1 MILRSIVIVGGGQA
15 GFQTAASL
23 RQEGFD
29 GRIVLVDAEAG
40 LPYQRPPL
48 SKAYVQGKMSAH
60 SLVFRPRKF
69 FDDNRID
76 LVSDRVETL
85 DRATRH
91 IGLASGSRLE
101 YDHLVLCVGAK
112 ARRLAAEGATLD
124 GVLELRNLTDAEA
137 IKSRLKDAREIVVIG
152 AGFVGLEFAAV
163 ARAAGAAVR
172 VVEHAARPI
181 ARAVS
186 QPMSDFVTHAHARG
200 GVAFSFGAAV
210 ARIRASAG
218 AVSAVELTD
227 GRVLPADLVMVGI
240 GVEPNTRL
248 AADARLA
255 IDNGVKVDAH
265 LLTNDPRISAIGDCA
280 SFPCSRS
287 DRRLRL
293 ESVQNASDQARAVAA
308 RIVGKPGPY
317 VALPWFWSDQGDQKL
332 QMAGLSDAESTTRVV
347 QPTGSQAL
355 SVLLFRREQLVAVE
369 CVNRPADFVAGR
381 KLLSREN
388 RLRPADAAQPGF
400 SLRDWE
406 AQDRNQPEC
415 TA

>member
-29 GRIVLVDAEAG
+29 GRIVLVDAEPG

-60 SLVFRPRKF
+60 SLVFRPGRF
-69 FDDNRID
+69 FDDNRIE
-76 LVSDRVETL
+76 LLSHPVETL
-85 DRATRH
+85 DRAAGH
-91 IGLASGSRLE
+91 IGLAGGSRLE

-112 ARRLAAEGATLD
+112 ARRLPVEGATLD
-124 GVLELRNLTDAEA
+124 GVLELRNLADADA
-137 IKSRLKDAREIVVIG
+137 IKSRLSDARQIVVIG

-163 ARAAGAAVR
+163 ARAAGAAVH
-172 VVEHAARPI
+172 VVEQAARPI

-186 QPMSDFVTHAHARG
+186 RPMSALIADTHARRG
-200 GVAFSFGAAV
+200 VTFSFGAAV
-210 ARIRASAG
+210 SRIRGSAG
-218 AVSAVELTD
+218 TVSAVELTD

-240 GVEPNTRL
+240 GVEPNIRL
-248 AADARLA
+248 AAEAGLPVE
-255 IDNGVKVDAH
+255 NGVTVDAH
-265 LLTNDPRISAIGDCA
+265 LLTGDSRISAIGDCA

-287 DRRLRL
+287 GRRLRL

-308 RIVGKPGPY
+308 RVVGKPARY
-317 VALPWFWSDQGDQKL
+317 TALPWFWSDQGDQKL
-332 QMAGLSDAESTTRVV
+332 QMAGLSDTESTAVV
-347 QPTGSQAL
+347 MQPPASEAL

-369 CVNRPADFVAGR
+369 CANRPGDFVAGR
-381 KLLSREN
+381 KLLAREN
-388 RLRPADAAQPGF
+388 RLTPADAAQPGF

-406 AQDRNQPEC
+406 LQDRRPSEA